1 MHPKL
6 AEVIRL
12 LDIESIEDNLF
23 RAFHPEG
30 RTHRLYG
37 GQIMAQALIA
47 AIRTVTAERMVHS
60 LHGYFL
66 KPGDPKVPALIEV
79 ERLRDGGSFSTR
91 RVRVVQHGSAIFSLD
106 ASFQKAEPGLDHA
119 MPMPDRRPPAE
130 DKLTPAIRDATFVTW
145 RHDHR
150 QLLAESPQP
159 PEQHLWFRANGEL
172 PADPALHAALLV
184 YESDNALLATSRLP
198 HRGNFV
204 RERMQVASLDH
215 AMWFHRPARVD
226 QWLLYALDSPNAS
239 GSRGLNRGSIYT
251 ADGMLVASTV
261 QEGLIRLI

>member
-1 MHPKL
+1 MHPRL

-12 LDIESIEDNLF
+12 LDLEQIEKNLF

-37 GQIMAQALIA
+37 GQIMAQALVA
-47 AIRTVTAERMVHS
+47 ATRTVPAERVVHS

-66 KPGDPKVPALIEV
+66 KPGDPRTPAVIEV

-91 RVRVVQHGSAIFSLD
+91 RVRVIQHGTAIFSLD
-106 ASFQKAEPGLDHA
+106 ASFQKHEPGLEYA
-119 MPMPDRRPPAE
+119 LPMPDRKPPAE
-130 DKLTPAIRDATFVTW
+130 DKLTPAIRDATFIAW

-150 QLLAESPQP
+150 QLMAETPQAP
-159 PEQHLWFRANGEL
+159 AQDLWFRANGIL
-172 PADPALHAALLV
+172 PDDMALHTALLV

-226 QWLLYALDSPNAS
+226 EWLLYSLDSPNSS

-251 ADGMLVASTV
+251 AQGDLVASTV
-261 QEGLIRLI
+261 QEGLIRVR

>member
-12 LDIESIEDNLF
+12 LDLEQIEKNLF
-23 RAFHPEG
+23 RALHPEG

-37 GQIMAQALIA
+37 GQIMAQALVA
-47 AIRTVTAERMVHS
+47 ATRTVPADRAAHS

-66 KPGDPKVPALIEV
+66 KPGDPRVPAVIEV
-79 ERLRDGGSFSTR
+79 EQLRDGGSFSTR
-91 RVRVVQHGSAIFSLD
+91 RVRVVQHGAAIFSLD
-106 ASFQKAEPGLDHA
+106 ASFHKFEPGLDHA
-119 MPMPDRRPPAE
+119 LPMPDRQPPPE
-130 DKLTPAIRDATFVTW
+130 EKLTPAIRDATFITW

-150 QLLAESPQP
+150 QLMAEEPQAP
-159 PEQHLWFRANGEL
+159 AQDLWFRANGVLAE
-172 PADPALHAALLV
+172 DPALHTALLV

-226 QWLLYALDSPNAS
+226 DWLLYSLDSPSSS
-239 GSRGLNRGSIYT
+239 GARGLNRGSIYT
-251 ADGMLVASTV
+251 ADGLLVASTV
-261 QEGLIRLI
+261 QEGLIRIF